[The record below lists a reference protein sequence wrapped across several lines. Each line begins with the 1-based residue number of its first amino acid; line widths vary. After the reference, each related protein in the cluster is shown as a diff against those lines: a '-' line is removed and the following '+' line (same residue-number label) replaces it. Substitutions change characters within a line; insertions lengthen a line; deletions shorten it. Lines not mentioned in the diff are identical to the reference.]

1 MRAATQSTPTR
12 GNLPSGV
19 GMKSTNGG
27 IAMLAG
33 LFGSLG
39 GSLKLR
45 KFGGSKM
52 LGASKSVVWSEGW
65 AVSVSMQPLSIK
77 G

>member
-1 MRAATQSTPTR
+1 
-12 GNLPSGV
+12 
-19 GMKSTNGG
+19 MKSTNGG

-45 KFGGSKM
+45 KFGGSKRV
-52 LGASKSVVWSEGW
+52 GASKSVVWSEGW
-65 AVSVSMQPLSIK
+65 AVSVSMEPLSIK

>member
-39 GSLKLR
+39 GTVGLEWASGLPKR
-45 KFGGSKM
+45 P
-52 LGASKSVVWSEGW
+52 LGSEGW
-65 AVSVSMQPLSIK
+65 AVFVSMEPL
-77 G
+77 

>member
-39 GSLKLR
+39 GNPSLHE
-45 KFGGSKM
+45 M
-52 LGASKSVVWSEGW
+52 LTSGIPKSTVWSEGW